1 MAGNSSESV
10 FYTRKSAGANF
21 ENWPWPHPNGT
32 TAVEQS
38 SDFGPPVYNK
48 SMASSDDRGRILTAS
63 RQHRFS
69 SQNGTLYEPTLSL
82 NDICVLFV
90 Q

>member
-1 MAGNSSESV
+1 MAGSNSDSV

-21 ENWPWPHPNGT
+21 ENWPWPHPNAT
-32 TAVEQS
+32 SVEQS
-38 SDFGPPVYNK
+38 SDFGPPAYNK
-48 SMASSDDRGRILTAS
+48 SMASPDDRGRILTAS

-69 SQNGTLYEPTLSL
+69 SQNGTLYEPKLSL
-82 NDICVLFV
+82 NDICVLFF